1 MNCFSV
7 VSQNIHTAKGENM
20 FRKILSLVLV
30 VLLLN
35 MIGVSSAY
43 AGSKEEKE
51 ARFTERV
58 SAGIGKL
65 GTGTEARVEVKLRN
79 KTKLKGYVSQSN
91 TESFTV
97 VDANGVATEVAYP
110 QVKQVKGNNLSE
122 GVKAAIFLGVVI
134 VGLAAI
140 VYIFAGN

>member
-1 MNCFSV
+1 M
-7 VSQNIHTAKGENM
+7 
-20 FRKILSLVLV
+20 
-30 VLLLN
+30 LN
-35 MIGVSSAY
+35 AVGVSSVY

-58 SAGIGKL
+58 REGIGKL

-79 KTKLKGYVSQSN
+79 NTKLKGYVSQSN

-110 QVKQVKGNNLSE
+110 QVKQVKGNNQFPSKNV
-122 GVKAAIFLGVVI
+122 GAAIAVGIVV
-134 VGLAAI
+134 VAI
-140 VYIFAGN
+140 ILVATVFGGR

>member
-1 MNCFSV
+1 MLMPNLYF
-7 VSQNIHTAKGENM
+7 AKGENM
-20 FRKILSLVLV
+20 FKKTLSFMLV
-30 VLLLN
+30 VLMLN
-35 MIGVSSAY
+35 AVGVSSAY
-43 AGSKEEKE
+43 AGSKKEKE

-58 SAGIGKL
+58 REGIGKL

-79 KTKLKGYVSQSN
+79 KTKLKGYISQSN

-97 VDANGVATEVAYP
+97 VTANGVATEVAYP

-134 VGLAAI
+134 VGLVVI
-140 VYIFAGN
+140 VSVFSGN

>member
-1 MNCFSV
+1 
-7 VSQNIHTAKGENM
+7 M
-20 FRKILSLVLV
+20 FKKILSLLLV
-30 VLLLN
+30 VLMLN
-35 MIGVSSAY
+35 AVGVSSAY

-58 SAGIGKL
+58 RKGIGKL
-65 GTGTEARVEVKLRN
+65 GTGTEARIEVKLRN
-79 KTKLKGYVSQSN
+79 KTKLKGYVGKSN

-134 VGLAAI
+134 VGLVVI
-140 VYIFAGN
+140 VSVFSGN